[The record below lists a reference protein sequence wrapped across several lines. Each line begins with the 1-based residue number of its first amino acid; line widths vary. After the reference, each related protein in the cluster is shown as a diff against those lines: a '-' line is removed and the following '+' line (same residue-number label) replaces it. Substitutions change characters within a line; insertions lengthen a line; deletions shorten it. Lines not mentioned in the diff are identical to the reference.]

1 MSGAPPDGG
10 STPRPRGGSS
20 GAAPRHGS
28 TPRPERAPGVG
39 PARTAA
45 LKALL
50 RLRTQGDRADDSLA
64 ALPELDALDD
74 RDRALANELV
84 VGTVKRRGSLDA
96 VLAAFATAPLSRTD
110 GRVLETLRLAA
121 FQLLFLD
128 RVPAYAVVDDAVA
141 QVKKRGART
150 QGFVNAVLRHVAAE
164 GRARFAALSEGDATR
179 AWSIRYSAPEWLV
192 RLLRAEL
199 GDGAAAR
206 FLAAAAEPPERCL
219 RLNGIRGDRAAARR
233 ALAAAGFTSDGIPG
247 LPDALLYDGPPL
259 ERSAPFRDGLVT
271 PQSRGS
277 QVAGLAAAAAVP
289 PGAAVLDLCA
299 APGTKT
305 AQLAAALPH
314 ARLTAVDVDEARL
327 ERMRANLA
335 RLGATGVDV
344 LAADALALPESFG
357 GAFDA
362 VLLDAPCSG
371 LGTLASRPDVRWR
384 RREAD
389 VARLAQLQ
397 RRLIRRAAACVRPG
411 GLLTYAVCTLPRAE
425 TVAVVDALLAE
436 GGWAL
441 DDLGAAWPELR
452 HPLAGACLL
461 VLPPDH
467 GASGFFVARL
477 RREAAG

>member
-1 MSGAPPDGG
+1 VSV
-10 STPRPRGGSS
+10 S
-20 GAAPRHGS
+20 
-28 TPRPERAPGVG
+28 
-39 PARTAA
+39 PARAAA

-50 RLRTQGDRADDSLA
+50 RLRAEGDRVDDSLA
-64 ALPELDALDD
+64 ALPELDRLGE

-84 VGTVKRRGSLDA
+84 VGTVKRRASLDA
-96 VLAAFATAPLSRTD
+96 VLAVFASAPLSRTD
-110 GRVLETLRLAA
+110 ARVLETLRLAA
-121 FQLLFLD
+121 FQLLYLD

-141 QVKKRGART
+141 QVRRQGRRT
-150 QGFVNAVLRHVAAE
+150 QGFVNAVLRKVAGE
-164 GRARFAALSEGDATR
+164 GRARLDALSEGDATR
-179 AWSIRYSAPEWLV
+179 AWAVRYSVPEWLV

-199 GDGAAAR
+199 GDEATAR

-219 RLNGIRGDRAAARR
+219 RVNALRGDGAAARQ
-233 ALAAAGFTSDGIPG
+233 ALAAAGFSVTGATG
-247 LPDALLYDGPPL
+247 LPEALVYDGPAL

-277 QVAGLAAAAAVP
+277 QVAGLVAAAGVP
-289 PGAAVLDLCA
+289 AGAAVLDLCA

-335 RLGATGVDV
+335 RLGVEGVEV
-344 LAADALALPESFG
+344 LAADALELPESFT

-371 LGTLASRPDVRWR
+371 LGTLASRADLRWR

-411 GLLTYAVCTLPRAE
+411 GLLTYAVCTLSRAE
-425 TVAVVDALLAE
+425 TVEVVDALLAE
-436 GGWAL
+436 GGWTL
-441 DDLGAAWPELR
+441 DDLGAAWPALR
-452 HPLAGACLL
+452 HPDAGGCLL
-461 VLPPDH
+461 VLPPGH